1 MIGKIRVGFALTGS
15 FCTFSKVLPVME
27 QMAAN
32 GYEITPIMSEHA
44 SHMDTRFGA
53 AESFCQRIESICGK
67 AILTS
72 ITDAEPIG
80 PEKRFDVLVIAPCT
94 GNTIAKLTYAITDT
108 AVTMAAKSHLRNDR
122 PVILAVSTN
131 DALSGSAK
139 NIGELLNRKNYYFV
153 PMAQDNPDK
162 KPRSVVAQ
170 MNRIPETIEMAC
182 SGKQIQPIFC
192 GPSC

>member
-1 MIGKIRVGFALTGS
+1 MDKMRIGFALTGS

-27 QMAAN
+27 QMAAH

-44 SHMDTRFGA
+44 SHMDTRFGTA
-53 AESFCQRIESICGK
+53 KSFCEKIENICGK
-67 AILTS
+67 EILTS

-131 DALSGSAK
+131 AALSGSAK

-170 MNRIPETIEMAC
+170 MDRIPETVEMAY

-192 GPSC
+192 SPSC